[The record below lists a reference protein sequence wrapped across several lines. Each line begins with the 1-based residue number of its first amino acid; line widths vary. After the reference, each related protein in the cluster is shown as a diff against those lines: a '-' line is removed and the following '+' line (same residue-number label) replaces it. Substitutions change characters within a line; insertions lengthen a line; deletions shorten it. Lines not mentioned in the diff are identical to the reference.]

1 MSTRAAPTS
10 QPTRVKRF
18 EGASPLEDP
27 IVTVEREGRVGV
39 ATLNRP
45 KVLNALNDA
54 LMDALGEALLAFDAD
69 EAIGA
74 IVIAGGPRAFAA
86 GADISAM
93 SDWSYSDVYKSNF
106 ITRNWETIRR
116 VRKPVIA
123 SVAGLALGGGCELA
137 LLPATS
143 SSRAGAPNSACPRSS
158 SASFP
163 APAGRSA
170 FRARSARPRQW
181 TCASRPGNSMLRRR
195 IATASSRASS
205 TTLI

>member
-1 MSTRAAPTS
+1 MSARAAPTS

-27 IVTVEREGRVGV
+27 FVTVEREGRVGV
-39 ATLNRP
+39 VTLNRP

-106 ITRNWETIRR
+106 ITRN
-116 VRKPVIA
+116 
-123 SVAGLALGGGCELA
+123 
-137 LLPATS
+137 
-143 SSRAGAPNSACPRSS
+143 
-158 SASFP
+158 
-163 APAGRSA
+163 
-170 FRARSARPRQW
+170 
-181 TCASRPGNSMLRRR
+181 
-195 IATASSRASS
+195 
-205 TTLI
+205 